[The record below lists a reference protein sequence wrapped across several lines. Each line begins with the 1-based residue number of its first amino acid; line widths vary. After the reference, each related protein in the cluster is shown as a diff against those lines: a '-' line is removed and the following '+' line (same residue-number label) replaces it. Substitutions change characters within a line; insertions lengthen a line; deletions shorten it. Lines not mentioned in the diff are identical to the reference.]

1 VGGSGAVGRGKRCTF
16 CFPADDA
23 KDFFHEGSLFFAG
36 AHALDG
42 LELEV
47 GFPWW
52 QKLHCMDAPVWDAC
66 ACAFFAHQTV
76 VDVDEHGVGVVFDA
90 LDKRCKESA
99 RRGRRRDEGKPGA
112 EVSTG
117 GLCSIECVRESA
129 ALCGRYA
136 NRCGLDRMGWGGRVP
151 PVDVHH
157 GGFEE
162 ALPPVAFDECHL

>member
-1 VGGSGAVGRGKRCTF
+1 VGLGKRCTF

-66 ACAFFAHQTV
+66 ACALFAHQTV

-90 LDKRCKESA
+90 LDKRCKESSGW
-99 RRGRRRDEGKPGA
+99 GRRRDEGKPGA

-117 GLCSIECVRESA
+117 GLCSIGCDLELA
-129 ALCGRYA
+129 ALRGRYA
-136 NRCGLDRMGWGGRVP
+136 DLWTGLNGRGLDGT
-151 PVDVHH
+151 
-157 GGFEE
+157 F
-162 ALPPVAFDECHL
+162 C